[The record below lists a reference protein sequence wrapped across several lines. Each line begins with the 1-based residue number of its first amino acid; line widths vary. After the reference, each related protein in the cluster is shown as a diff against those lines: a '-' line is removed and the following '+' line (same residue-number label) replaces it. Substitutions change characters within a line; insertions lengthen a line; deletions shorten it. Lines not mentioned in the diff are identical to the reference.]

1 MTIQEAMDRGVTAVR
16 QDPWNPY
23 CRMELPV
30 FVGKPH
36 GVWGRIIDPCGNL
49 ATDKPAESPI
59 DVLLMPLGRISVD
72 PNVDEWD

>member
-1 MTIQEAMDRGVTAVR
+1 
-16 QDPWNPY
+16 
-23 CRMELPV
+23 MELPV

-72 PNVDEWD
+72 PNVDEWEEWVEPSDYSRFGKRWTWGG